1 MLRVWY
7 VPTMAAP
14 ARKRATYEDVLR
26 APENM
31 VAQLVD
37 GQLDLQPRPRAVHAR
52 CASVLGGLLDP
63 PLGWG
68 DGGGPGGW
76 VILYEPEIHFGE
88 HVLVPDLAGW
98 RRERMPEL
106 PDVVFFE
113 LAPDWVCEVLSPS
126 TAGFDRVKKLPI
138 YAEHGVSHAWL
149 VDPAEQTLEVLE
161 LTAGR
166 WTLVGAYQGDAQV
179 RAAPSA
185 MVELPLARLW
195 AR

>member
-1 MLRVWY
+1 
-7 VPTMAAP
+7 MADP
-14 ARKRATYEDVLR
+14 ARRRATYEDVLR

-37 GQLDLQPRPRAVHAR
+37 GQLDLQPRPRALHAR
-52 CASVLGGLLDP
+52 CASVLGGLLEP
-63 PLGWG
+63 PMGWG

-76 VILYEPEIHFGE
+76 VILNEPEVHFGE

-106 PDVVFFE
+106 PDVAFFE

-138 YAEHGVSHAWL
+138 YAAHGVAHAWL
-149 VDPAEQTLEVLE
+149 VDPSEKTLEVLE
-161 LTAGR
+161 LTEGSR
-166 WTLVGAYQGDAQV
+166 TLV
-179 RAAPSA
+179 
-185 MVELPLARLW
+185 
-195 AR
+195 

>member
-1 MLRVWY
+1 
-7 VPTMAAP
+7 MAAP

-37 GQLDLQPRPRAVHAR
+37 GQLDLQPRPRALHAR

-76 VILYEPEIHFGE
+76 VILDEPEIHFGE
-88 HVLVPDLAGW
+88 HVLVPDLTGW

-161 LTAGR
+161 LTASR

-179 RAAPSA
+179 RAVPFA
-185 MVELPLARLW
+185 MVELPLARPW
-195 AR
+195 VR